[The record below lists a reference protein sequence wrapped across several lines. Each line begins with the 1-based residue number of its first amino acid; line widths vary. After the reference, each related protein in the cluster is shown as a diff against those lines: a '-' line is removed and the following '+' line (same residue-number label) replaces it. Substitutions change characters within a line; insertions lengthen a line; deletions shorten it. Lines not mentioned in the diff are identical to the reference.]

1 MERMT
6 RAKVEALI
14 GRLNAATNSPA
25 EPYTKN
31 PDGTYTANPGNFHLE
46 GAYGGHKLA
55 RMATPTGGSSDPLN
69 TGFVSWRV
77 LYDAIDNYM
86 RAIDDVSRGHVIV
99 KVRKGD
105 GQ

>member
-14 GRLNAATNSPA
+14 ARLNAITGSPA
-25 EPYTKN
+25 EPYSKGA
-31 PDGTYTANPGNFHLE
+31 DGKFTANPGNYHIE

-55 RMATPTGGSSDPLN
+55 RIANPSGGSSDPLN
-69 TGFVSWRV
+69 TGFVSWRK

-86 RAIDDVSRGHVIV
+86 RALDDVQSGRVTV
-99 KVRKGD
+99 KLYREG
-105 GQ
+105 